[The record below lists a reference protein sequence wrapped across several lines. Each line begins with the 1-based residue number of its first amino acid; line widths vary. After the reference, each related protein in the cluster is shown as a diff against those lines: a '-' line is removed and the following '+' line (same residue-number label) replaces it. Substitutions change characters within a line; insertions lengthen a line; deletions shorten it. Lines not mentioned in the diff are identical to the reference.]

1 MTMKETS
8 TYTHLTAL
16 IYLHICLCW
25 IPYISNHIS
34 SHFPYKPSN
43 IYISLSIFFSSYRE
57 INRIMSTNIIYIVF
71 LVLVLLFSPAM
82 SRHLPILQSA
92 PSTALPVEARDEITT
107 PFRNHRQQAFH
118 REAIKNCMPKGSRR
132 SSAPSR
138 YVNYHIL
145 GSSSNCSGSQL
156 TPPPT
161 AP

>member
-8 TYTHLTAL
+8 TYTAL
-16 IYLHICLCW
+16 ICLCW

-43 IYISLSIFFSSYRE
+43 IYINLSLFIE
-57 INRIMSTNIIYIVF
+57 INRIMCTNIIYMAF
-71 LVLVLLFSPAM
+71 LVLVLLSSPAM

-92 PSTALPVEARDEITT
+92 PSTALSVEARDEITT

-118 REAIKNCMPKGSRR
+118 RQAIKNCMPKGSRR

-138 YVNYHIL
+138 YVNYHTL
-145 GSSSNCSGSQL
+145 GSSSNCSGAQL
-156 TPPPT
+156 TPPATTP
-161 AP
+161 